1 MKNLLIIVVLIIA
14 VIGGYLLLKG
24 RSNYSP
30 PASTPTTQT
39 TTPTKQSTS
48 TETNK
53 IVTKDFTFSPASIT
67 IKVGTTVTWTN
78 EDSVPHQI
86 ADKPNGDM
94 FKSGQ
99 LSQGQSYSFTFDKAG
114 EYDYLC
120 LIHPNMTGKVIVT
133 P

>member
-1 MKNLLIIVVLIIA
+1 MKNLLIIVVLVVA

-30 PASTPTTQT
+30 PASTSTTQT
-39 TTPTKQSTS
+39 TTPTEQSTS
-48 TETNK
+48 TETSK
-53 IVTKDFTFSPASIT
+53 IAAKDFTFSPASIT
-67 IKVGTTVTWTN
+67 IKAGTTVTWTN
-78 EDSVPHQI
+78 EDSAPHQI

-99 LSQGQSYSFTFDKAG
+99 LSQGQSYSFTFDKTG